1 MLRVDTRSPNPA
13 SQASTPAITCL
24 GGGRRSL
31 WHVLAMVLAV
41 AVAWLIFTAY
51 RQPGF
56 ILDVASLRL
65 C

>member
-1 MLRVDTRSPNPA
+1 MDTHAHAPTDLADTPA
-13 SQASTPAITCL
+13 SGPA
-24 GGGRRSL
+24 GSAGARRAL
-31 WHVLAMVLAV
+31 RHALALLVAT

-56 ILDVASLRL
+56 ILDVAGLRL